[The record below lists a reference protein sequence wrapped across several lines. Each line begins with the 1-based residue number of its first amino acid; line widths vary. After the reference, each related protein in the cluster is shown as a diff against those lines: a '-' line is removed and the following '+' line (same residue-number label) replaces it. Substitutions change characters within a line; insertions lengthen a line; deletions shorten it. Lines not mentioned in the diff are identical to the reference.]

1 MDPPSRVVGPWLA
14 HSRGMLE
21 PNKRPPSSLLYHLCF
36 IVGRAQGSL
45 PTVARCVTIFE
56 DWSQGG
62 HPPTLQAL
70 SNVILQAFQH
80 YIGLE
85 QGRQRTDTVMQAI
98 HQRTDTVMQAIHQTS
113 CTALHHM
120 MGNGGEG
127 GSRLRLTRRSRW
139 SSVKAQSSES
149 RLSRLSPRGSGPGR
163 TQGC

>member
-21 PNKRPPSSLLYHLCF
+21 PNKRPPSSLLYHLGF

-85 QGRQRTDTVMQAI
+85 QGR
-98 HQRTDTVMQAIHQTS
+98 QRTDTVMQAIHQTS

>member
-1 MDPPSRVVGPWLA
+1 VGPWLA

-98 HQRTDTVMQAIHQTS
+98 HQTS